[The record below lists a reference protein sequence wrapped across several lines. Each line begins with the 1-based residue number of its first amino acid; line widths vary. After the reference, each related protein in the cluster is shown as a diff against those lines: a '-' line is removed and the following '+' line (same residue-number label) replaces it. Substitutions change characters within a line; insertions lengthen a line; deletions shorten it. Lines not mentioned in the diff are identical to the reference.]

1 MGPLIGLALS
11 LFAGSAP
18 IAGGARSDSSLPLG
32 QVVDRVSCRD
42 DGAQSYALYL
52 PSNYRADRPWPVLYA
67 FDPMAR
73 GRVPVELFSK
83 AAERLGYIVAGSNN
97 SRNGPS
103 EPILAALNAIWSDTQ
118 ARFAIDPERVYATGM
133 SGGNFPARLLVTHH
147 GAGVIACAGAFTREE
162 IAKVGQNLGWIGIA
176 GVSDFNYELNRVAVS
191 DLTARGL
198 VARFVTFD
206 GGHAWPPEA
215 VASQALDWIEL
226 LAMRTAKR
234 PPDPAFV
241 EAQYQVGLTR
251 ARELMARG
259 EADLAAEEN
268 ASLARELAGL
278 EPAERLAALVAEAG
292 KLRASPE
299 AKKAR
304 KREQNLARDE
314 KEEGD
319 RLRRLRWQLEQD
331 PQEQMHRMMGQEGDD
346 AAALWAPAAIRREL
360 DDNLKRLG
368 RDIESTKPDRRV
380 VSKRVIDGFYIET
393 FYLGQQNRDARRLT
407 AARADF
413 EICTSMRPKAS
424 GPAYELART
433 HAALGDRK
441 QALSGLRKAVEL
453 GFRELGRLATDPEW
467 APLRNEPEFQ
477 ALALGKPASE

>member
-1 MGPLIGLALS
+1 MGPLIGLALT
-11 LFAGSAP
+11 LLAGSALL
-18 IAGGARSDSSLPLG
+18 ASGGSSDSSLPVG
-32 QVVDRVSCRD
+32 QVVDRVTCRH

-52 PSNYRADRPWPVLYA
+52 PSGYRADRPWPVLYA

-73 GRVPVELFSK
+73 GRVPVELFSR

-118 ARFAIDPERVYATGM
+118 ARFAIDPGRVYATGM
-133 SGGNFPARLLVTHH
+133 SGGNFPARLLVKHH

-162 IAKVGQNLGWIGIA
+162 IAQVGQNLGWVGIA

-191 DLTARGL
+191 DLVARGV

-226 LAMRTAKR
+226 LAVRTGKR

-241 EAQYQVGLTR
+241 EALHQAGLVR
-251 ARELMARG
+251 ARDLIARG
-259 EADLAAEEN
+259 EADWAVEEYAA
-268 ASLARELAGL
+268 LARELAGL
-278 EPAERLAALVAEAG
+278 KPAETLVALVEEAE

-314 KEEGD
+314 KEQGD
-319 RLRRLRWQLEQD
+319 RLRRLRWRLEQD
-331 PQEQMHRMMGQEGDD
+331 PQEQMRRMMGQESDD
-346 AAALWAPAAIRREL
+346 AVALWAPAASRREL

-368 RDIESTKPDRRV
+368 RDLESTQARSPRCQQARPRWLLHRDVLSGAGEQGRAAPHGRP
-380 VSKRVIDGFYIET
+380 SGFRDMRQNAAQ
-393 FYLGQQNRDARRLT
+393 GQRSGVRAGANARRLGRSKAGAVRT
-407 AARADF
+407 PQGRRAWL
-413 EICTSMRPKAS
+413 P
-424 GPAYELART
+424 
-433 HAALGDRK
+433 
-441 QALSGLRKAVEL
+441 
-453 GFRELGRLATDPEW
+453 
-467 APLRNEPEFQ
+467 
-477 ALALGKPASE
+477 